1 MPMWISASKKME
13 LEVLL
18 SVPLAQYNLNP
29 YTLCMKE
36 TQEDFEKSRED
47 RRARDLGVGAM
58 T

>member
-1 MPMWISASKKME
+1 MWISASKKME